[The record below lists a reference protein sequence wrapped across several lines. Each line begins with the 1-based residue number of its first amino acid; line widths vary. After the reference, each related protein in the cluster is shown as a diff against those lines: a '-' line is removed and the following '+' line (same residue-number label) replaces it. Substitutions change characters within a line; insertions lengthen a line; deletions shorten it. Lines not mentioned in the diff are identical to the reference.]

1 MPYPTTGPNTELQA
15 VNQIL
20 ASVGQ
25 APVNTLTT
33 ETTYVVESTGTF
45 TGSITGV
52 TLTTTESNIAV
63 GTILSGVSIV
73 NNTTIATAGV
83 EVTPATDPKTYTY
96 TVSISHSATGNI
108 TIGKALVSYEV
119 ETQTNP
125 DVAIAYNT
133 LKEVSR
139 EVQSEGWAYNTERNY
154 DKLQPDSST
163 KKIVL
168 PNNVIQADLS
178 QDYPANLGRNVVN
191 RGGYIYDTIKHTD
204 VWDTDETL
212 YFDVLWEFEYKNI
225 PQPVQAYIVA
235 RAAAVVSS
243 RVIGDP
249 TQYQMLQQKE
259 AYARAMAL
267 EYDCNQGDH
276 SFFGAPK
283 DGNYYQAYS
292 PFNSLMR

>member
-33 ETTYVVESTGTF
+33 QTTYVIESTGTF
-45 TGSITGV
+45 TGSISGT
-52 TLTTTESNIAV
+52 TLTTTESDIPV
-63 GTILSGVSIV
+63 GTFLSGTSVID
-73 NNTTIATAGV
+73 NTSVATAGV
-83 EVTPATDPKTYTY
+83 AVSGTDQYTY
-96 TVSISHSATGNI
+96 TVSISHTATGNI
-108 TIGKALVSYEV
+108 TIGKASVSYEV

-139 EVQSEGWAYNTERNY
+139 EVQSEGWSYNTERNY

-163 KKIVL
+163 KKILL

-178 QDYPANLGRNVVN
+178 RDYPANLGRNAVN

-212 YFDVLWEFEYKNI
+212 YFDVLWELEYENI
-225 PQPVQAYIVA
+225 PQPIQSYIVA

-249 TQYQMLQQKE
+249 NQYQLLQQKE
-259 AYARAMAL
+259 AYTRAMAL

-283 DGNYYQAYS
+283 DGNYYRAYN
-292 PFNSLMR
+292 PFNTLMR